1 MYVNLEN
8 TSAARQLELYGLAGD
23 QVIQEY
29 QRLKP
34 LGHGRQAILNAMEL
48 KINHLGPGTVSRHC
62 ADPSKWNVIDIAP
75 SSIAK
80 PKRFLAA
87 LEKAKS
93 TGVVSRFF
101 SPAHGDPAF
110 HIEIPQP

>member
-1 MYVNLEN
+1 MPN
-8 TSAARQLELYGLAGD
+8 
-23 QVIQEY
+23 
-29 QRLKP
+29 
-34 LGHGRQAILNAMEL
+34 
-48 KINHLGPGTVSRHC
+48 
-62 ADPSKWNVIDIAP
+62 
-75 SSIAK
+75 AK

>member
-1 MYVNLEN
+1 MYVNIEN

-23 QVIQEY
+23 LVIQEY

-34 LGHGRQAILNAMEL
+34 LGHGRQVILNAMEL

-62 ADPSKWNVIDIAP
+62 ADPSKLNVIDIAP

-93 TGVVSRFF
+93 AGVVSRFF